1 MTPTPERELVGRL
14 RGGANYLRCEG
25 MVSLPG
31 ALDEAASRIESL
43 EAERDGLR
51 RTLDSVL
58 DTNPSGDC
66 WCDSGHEHAGTV
78 CMGCWARGRRPK
90 QSPLARMAESIL
102 TAGYPRSQCDPRND
116 PSSEIQ

>member
-1 MTPTPERELVGRL
+1 MESVSERL
-14 RGGANYLRCEG
+14 RETASNYPHGMPIQALLR
-25 MVSLPG
+25 
-31 ALDEAASRIESL
+31 EAAARIESL

-90 QSPLARMAESIL
+90 PLPPLAEVCRDIL
-102 TAGYPRSQCDPRND
+102 TAGYPRSQCDPMND
-116 PSSEIQ
+116 PSSEVNP